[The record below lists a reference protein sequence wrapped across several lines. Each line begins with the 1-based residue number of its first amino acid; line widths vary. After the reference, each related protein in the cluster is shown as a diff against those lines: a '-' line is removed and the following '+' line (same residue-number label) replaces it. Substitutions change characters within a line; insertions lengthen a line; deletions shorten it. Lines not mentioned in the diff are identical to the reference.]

1 MEETLLATRAIA
13 AVNESEISFCKF
25 LSANDTGETGA
36 HQAGIYIPKPAVK
49 ILFDE
54 KFSRGENHDRWV
66 EIAWHDGKVTH
77 NRFIYYGRSTR
88 NEYRITQFGR
98 GFEYLSEEH
107 TGDLFVLCK
116 LDSDSYR
123 GFILS
128 TDDEIDTFLS
138 EFALSPSDTGQLI
151 SKGVEP
157 LSVDQESKFQEFFN
171 QHKLA
176 FPSTYEMSLQA
187 RQIEDEIHNRARD
200 VIVDPDRKLLAWN
213 KMEYDLFRFFER
225 CYYETNIGNR
235 KLDVDR
241 FIELANSLLNRRKSR
256 AGKSLEHHLSHIFTK
271 NELSFSEQKVT
282 EGNSRPDFIF
292 PDIGAYHNSNFPLE
306 KLIFLAAKTTC
317 KDRWRQILREADRI
331 PVKYLFTL
339 QQGISPKQLAEM
351 EKDNVK
357 LVVPKENI
365 NLFPDPYRPKLMTLL
380 QFIRLAKQ

>member
-1 MEETLLATRAIA
+1 MEENLIAIRAIEG
-13 AVNESEISFCKF
+13 VNESEMSFCKF
-25 LSANDTGETGA
+25 LSANDTGATGG
-36 HQAGIYIPKPAVK
+36 HQAGIYIQKPAVK

-54 KFSRGENHDRWV
+54 KFTRGLNHDRWV
-66 EIAWHDGKVTH
+66 EITWHDGKVTK
-77 NRFIYYGRSTR
+77 NRFIYYGSGTR

-151 SKGVEP
+151 SRGVELFP
-157 LSVDQESKFQEFFN
+157 VDQESKFLDFFN
-171 QHKLA
+171 LHK
-176 FPSTYEMSLQA
+176 FTYPSTSEMSLQA
-187 RQIEDEIHNRARD
+187 RQIEDELHNRARD

-235 KLDVDR
+235 RLDVDK

-256 AGKSLEHHLSHIFTK
+256 AGKSLEHHLSHIFTE
-271 NELSFSEQKVT
+271 NELRFSEQKVT

-292 PDIGAYHNSNFPLE
+292 PGIGDYHDSNFPLE
-306 KLIFLAAKTTC
+306 KLIFLGVKTTC

-331 PVKYLFTL
+331 PIKYLFTL

-357 LVVPKENI
+357 LVIPKDNI
-365 NLFPDPYRPKLMTLL
+365 NFFPDLFKPKLITLL
-380 QFIRLAKQ
+380 QFIQMAKQ